1 MTNTGVWSAF
11 RARSQPDLPVQQ
23 PVKFDLA
30 INLKTARE
38 LGLQIPDTLLALAD
52 EVISA
57 AGKS

>member
-1 MTNTGVWSAF
+1 LTNTGVWSAF

-57 AGKS
+57 G